1 MRLRVTDPGQ
11 GRGGSW
17 PLAGLRILG
26 GPILRLAGFA
36 LLLGLYRWLMAT
48 HSTRV
53 VSGLVIGGCVVLV
66 FPAVWVGRR
75 LLDADPTLG
84 HATRLTL
91 VVHYALMLLIGA
103 AIVEAVQTGRAWRGW
118 VLPIPEPVG
127 LALLR
132 VTAVA
137 TLLTVVNLALR
148 GLGAPCAVALS
159 RRLATDWMYRWTR
172 NPMVLATLACLL
184 SFGVWI
190 QSLFFVLWVLVLVA
204 PAWLVFLKLYEEREL
219 EIRFGAPY
227 LSYRART
234 SLLLPWKPRA

>member
-48 HSTRV
+48 HSAPLA
-53 VSGLVIGGCVVLV
+53 SGLVIVGCVVLV
-66 FPAVWVGRR
+66 FPAVWLGRR
-75 LLDADPTLG
+75 LLDADPTPER
-84 HATRLTL
+84 ATRLTL
-91 VVHYALMLLIGA
+91 IVHYLLMLLLGA
-103 AIVEAVQTGRAWRGW
+103 AIIEAVQTGRAWPGW
-118 VLPIPEPVG
+118 VLPIPVPLG

-132 VTAVA
+132 ITAVA
-137 TLLTVVNLALR
+137 TLLTVVNLALS

-184 SFGVWI
+184 SFGLWI
-190 QSLFFVLWVLVLVA
+190 QSLLFVLWVVLLVA

-227 LSYRART
+227 LAYKART